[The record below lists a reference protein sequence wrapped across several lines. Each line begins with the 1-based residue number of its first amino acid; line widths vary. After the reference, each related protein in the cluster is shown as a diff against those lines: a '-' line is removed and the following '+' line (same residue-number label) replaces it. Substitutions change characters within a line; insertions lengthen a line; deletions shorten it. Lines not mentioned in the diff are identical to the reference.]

1 MVAVAVISIGIPSVQ
16 VKKVDTN
23 SYVEPEPISE
33 IKQKKRKPINVFDI
47 DEARCLAENI
57 YHEARNQGTA
67 GWLAVAAVTLNR
79 VTDDRFPDSICDVV
93 FQSETRESWRTK
105 GKDVPDIERVYYPV
119 RHRCQFSWYCDGKPD
134 DINQLGIYMD
144 IMQFSKIL
152 LTSRVMM
159 FDITDGAT
167 FYHADYVM
175 PSWAKSK
182 IKTIE
187 IGDHIFYRWKRCYVC
202 TLDQNSLHHESHFRK
217 VSFSKNDDAHAKD
230 FYLR

>member
-1 MVAVAVISIGIPSVQ
+1 MMAFAVISIGIPPAQ
-16 VKKVDTN
+16 VEKVDTN
-23 SYVEPEPISE
+23 DYIEP
-33 IKQKKRKPINVFDI
+33 KPEVKEELPTPTNVFDV

-67 GWLAVAAVTLNR
+67 GWLAVSAVTLNR
-79 VTDDRFPDSICDVV
+79 VTDDRFPDSICGVV
-93 FQSETRESWRTK
+93 FQAETKESWRTK
-105 GKDVPDIERVYYPV
+105 GKDVPDIERIYYPV

-134 DINQLGIYMD
+134 DITHISIYMD
-144 IMQFSKIL
+144 IMQFTKIL

-167 FYHADYVM
+167 FYHADYVT

-187 IGDHIFYRWKRCYVC
+187 IGDHIFYRWKR
-202 TLDQNSLHHESHFRK
+202 
-217 VSFSKNDDAHAKD
+217 
-230 FYLR
+230 

>member
-1 MVAVAVISIGIPSVQ
+1 MKKVILFLSIILIPMLAFAVISIGIPPAQ
-16 VKKVDTN
+16 VEKVDTN
-23 SYVEPEPISE
+23 DYIEP
-33 IKQKKRKPINVFDI
+33 KPEVKEELPTPTNVFDV

-67 GWLAVAAVTLNR
+67 GWLAVSAVTLNR
-79 VTDDRFPDSICDVV
+79 VTDDRFPDSICGVV
-93 FQSETRESWRTK
+93 FQAETKESWRTK
-105 GKDVPDIERVYYPV
+105 GKDVPDIERIYYPV

-134 DINQLGIYMD
+134 DITHISIYMD
-144 IMQFSKIL
+144 IMQFTKIL

-167 FYHADYVM
+167 FYHADYVT

-187 IGDHIFYRWKRCYVC
+187 IGDHIFYRWKR
-202 TLDQNSLHHESHFRK
+202 
-217 VSFSKNDDAHAKD
+217 
-230 FYLR
+230 

>member
-1 MVAVAVISIGIPSVQ
+1 MKKVILFLSIILIPMMAFAVISIGIPPAQ
-16 VKKVDTN
+16 VEKVDTN
-23 SYVEPEPISE
+23 DYVEP
-33 IKQKKRKPINVFDI
+33 KPEVKEELPTPTNVFDV

-67 GWLAVAAVTLNR
+67 GWLAVSAVTLNR
-79 VTDDRFPDSICDVV
+79 VTDDRFPDSICGVV
-93 FQSETRESWRTK
+93 FQAETKESWRTK
-105 GKDVPDIERVYYPV
+105 GKDVPDIERIYYPV

-134 DINQLGIYMD
+134 DITHISIYMD
-144 IMQFSKIL
+144 IMQFTKIL

-167 FYHADYVM
+167 FYHADYVT

-187 IGDHIFYRWKRCYVC
+187 IGDHIFYRWKR
-202 TLDQNSLHHESHFRK
+202 
-217 VSFSKNDDAHAKD
+217 
-230 FYLR
+230 

>member
-1 MVAVAVISIGIPSVQ
+1 MMAVAVISIGIPSVEI
-16 VKKVDTN
+16 KKVDTN
-23 SYVEPEPISE
+23 GDVEPKPNLEPE
-33 IKQKKRKPINVFDI
+33 VKEELPTPINVFDV

-79 VTDDRFPDSICDVV
+79 VTDRRFPNTICEVV
-93 FQSETRESWRTK
+93 FQAETTESWRTK
-105 GKDVPDIERVYYPV
+105 SKDVPDIERIYYPV

-187 IGDHIFYRWKRCYVC
+187 IGDHIFYRWKR
-202 TLDQNSLHHESHFRK
+202 
-217 VSFSKNDDAHAKD
+217 
-230 FYLR
+230 

>member
-1 MVAVAVISIGIPSVQ
+1 MMAVAVISIGIPSVQ
-16 VKKVDTN
+16 VEKVDTN
-23 SYVEPEPISE
+23 GDIEPEPIPE
-33 IKQKKRKPINVFDI
+33 VEEKEFKPINVFDVE
-47 DEARCLAENI
+47 EARCLAENI

-79 VTDDRFPDSICDVV
+79 GTDDRFPDSIWDVV

-144 IMQFSKIL
+144 IMQFTKIL

-187 IGDHIFYRWKRCYVC
+187 IGDHIFYRWKR
-202 TLDQNSLHHESHFRK
+202 
-217 VSFSKNDDAHAKD
+217 
-230 FYLR
+230 

>member
-1 MVAVAVISIGIPSVQ
+1 MMAVAVISIGIPPIQ
-16 VKKVDTN
+16 VEKLDTN
-23 SYVEPEPISE
+23 GDVEPEPIPE
-33 IKQKKRKPINVFDI
+33 VEEKEFKPINVFDVE
-47 DEARCLAENI
+47 EARCLAENI

-79 VTDDRFPDSICDVV
+79 VTDDRFPDSICGVV
-93 FQSETRESWRTK
+93 FQAETTGSWRTK

-144 IMQFSKIL
+144 IMQFTKIL

-187 IGDHIFYRWKRCYVC
+187 IGDHIFYRWKR
-202 TLDQNSLHHESHFRK
+202 
-217 VSFSKNDDAHAKD
+217 
-230 FYLR
+230 

>member
-1 MVAVAVISIGIPSVQ
+1 MMAVAVISIGIPSVQ
-16 VKKVDTN
+16 VEKVDTN
-23 SYVEPEPISE
+23 GDVEPKPNLEPE
-33 IKQKKRKPINVFDI
+33 VKEELPTPINVFDV

-79 VTDDRFPDSICDVV
+79 VTDRRFPNTICEVV
-93 FQSETRESWRTK
+93 FQAETTESWRTK
-105 GKDVPDIERVYYPV
+105 SKDVPDIERIYYPV

-187 IGDHIFYRWKRCYVC
+187 IGDHIFYRWK
-202 TLDQNSLHHESHFRK
+202 
-217 VSFSKNDDAHAKD
+217 
-230 FYLR
+230 

>member
-119 RHRCQFSWYCDGKPD
+119 RHRCQFSWYCDGKSD
-134 DINQLGIYMD
+134 DIKQLDIYMD
-144 IMQFSKIL
+144 IMYFTKIL
-152 LTSRVMM
+152 LTSRAMM

-182 IKTIE
+182 IKTI
-187 IGDHIFYRWKRCYVC
+187 
-202 TLDQNSLHHESHFRK
+202 
-217 VSFSKNDDAHAKD
+217 
-230 FYLR
+230 

>member
-1 MVAVAVISIGIPSVQ
+1 MMAVAVISIGMPSVEI
-16 VKKVDTN
+16 KKVDTN
-23 SYVEPEPISE
+23 GDVEPKPNLEPE
-33 IKQKKRKPINVFDI
+33 VKEELPTPINVFDV

-79 VTDDRFPDSICDVV
+79 VTDRRFPNTICEVV
-93 FQSETRESWRTK
+93 FQAETTESWRTK
-105 GKDVPDIERVYYPV
+105 SKDVPDIERIYYPV

-187 IGDHIFYRWKRCYVC
+187 IGDHIFYRWK
-202 TLDQNSLHHESHFRK
+202 
-217 VSFSKNDDAHAKD
+217 
-230 FYLR
+230 

>member
-1 MVAVAVISIGIPSVQ
+1 MMAVAVISIGIPLVQ
-16 VKKVDTN
+16 VEKVDTN
-23 SYVEPEPISE
+23 GDVEPKPNLEPE
-33 IKQKKRKPINVFDI
+33 VKEELPTPINVFDVE
-47 DEARCLAENI
+47 EARCLAENI

-79 VTDDRFPDSICDVV
+79 VTDDRFPDSICGVV

-187 IGDHIFYRWKRCYVC
+187 IGDHIFYRWKR
-202 TLDQNSLHHESHFRK
+202 
-217 VSFSKNDDAHAKD
+217 
-230 FYLR
+230 